1 VAYENDDRIV
11 LTLDAGGTNFVFS
24 AIQSNEEI
32 VAPFKLPSCGD
43 DLDKSLQNIIFGF
56 KAIKKKLPQNPVA
69 MSFSFPGPADYPK
82 GIIGDLIN
90 LPAYTD
96 VPLGPMLQQI
106 FGIPVFINNDG
117 DLFAY
122 GEALSGYLP
131 YLNGLLSKSRNS
143 KQYKNL
149 AGLTLG
155 TGFGGG
161 LVTNGELYLGDNS
174 AGLEVCN
181 IRGRLAPDFSAEEGI
196 SIRAV
201 KRIYAM
207 AADVPL
213 QDSPTPSKIYKIGM
227 GKVAGNKLAALES
240 YLQFGINLGDAIAS
254 ILTLTDGI
262 VVIGGGIA
270 GAKDL
275 FWQPMIQEIRNKFP
289 TPNGQL
295 ARRLETNVFDLEN
308 DDDFNLFIKGE
319 SRVLNIPFS
328 DKKIVYDPL
337 QRVGVAMAKNDTSTA
352 MAIGAYAF
360 ALHAI
365 DNG

>member
-1 VAYENDDRIV
+1 MAYENDDRIV

-24 AIQSNEEI
+24 AMQANQEI
-32 VAPFKLPSCGD
+32 VEPYKLASCGD
-43 DLDKSLQNIIFGF
+43 SLEKSLQNIVTGF
-56 KAIKKKLPQNPVA
+56 KTIKQKLPKKPVA
-69 MSFSFPGPADYPK
+69 ISFSFPGPADYPN

-96 VPLGPMLQQI
+96 VPLGPMLQEI
-106 FGIPVFINNDG
+106 FKIPVFINNDG

-131 YLNGLLSKSRNS
+131 YLNDLLSKSGNS

-149 AGLTLG
+149 VGLTLG

-181 IRGRLAPDFSAEEGI
+181 IRSRLFPDYSAEEGI

-201 KRIYAM
+201 QRVYAQ
-207 AADVPL
+207 AAGVPF
-213 QDSPTPSKIYKIGM
+213 QSSPSPSKIYKIGM
-227 GKVAGNKLAALES
+227 GELPGNKQAALES

-254 ILTLTDGI
+254 ILTITDSI
-262 VVIGGGIA
+262 VVVGGGIA

-275 FWQPMIQEIRNKFP
+275 FWQPMIQEMCNKFP
-289 TPNGQL
+289 TPDGVL
-295 ARRLETNVFDLEN
+295 VRRLETKVFDLEN
-308 DDDFNLFIKGE
+308 SANLDLFVKGE
-319 SRVLNIPFS
+319 SRVLDIPFS
-328 DKKIVYDPL
+328 NKTVVYDPL
-337 QRVGVAMAKNDTSTA
+337 QRVGVALAKNDTSTA
-352 MAIGAYAF
+352 MAIGAYAI
-360 ALHAI
+360 ALHNI